1 MSTDNIAKK
10 NTLFESGFLSV
21 AFFVCSLMV
30 VGIHSYNIT
39 DTTVNTVAGYI
50 ESFLCHGIFIAA
62 VPVFFFFSG
71 YLFFRN
77 ISTTKDVFN
86 KMKTR
91 AKSVLMPFLVWSA
104 LYLLIFTIGSFT
116 PFFSSEG
123 VSFAPLDIL
132 KGIVFYRYCFPLWY
146 MYQLV
151 MFVLLTPLINVLLKK
166 RYLSLGL
173 LVVLTVISIFIKSS
187 FDVEVFPGGERSLF
201 QINFFC
207 YYFAGC
213 LAVKFSDEF
222 IKLKE
227 KIENKRGLFA
237 VVSGLALVIFAFL
250 QSIIFEERVTFFYNR
265 FFVPFVFVCLFI
277 FLWCVYEKIP
287 YIKNASTMVV
297 YGVHSII
304 GTVLINVF
312 SGIFSKFPT
321 IISFLIA
328 YVVVAFLSF
337 LFAYI
342 VKRFMKPIHFVL
354 SGGR

>member
-1 MSTDNIAKK
+1 MTTDNIAKK
-10 NTLFESGFLSV
+10 NALFNSRFLS
-21 AFFVCSLMV
+21 ATFFICSLMV

-39 DTTVNTVAGYI
+39 EKTVNTAAGYI

-62 VPVFFFFSG
+62 VPIFFFFSG

-77 ISTTKDVFN
+77 IGITKDVFN

-116 PFFSSEG
+116 PFFSSDG
-123 VSFAPLDIL
+123 VSFDPLDIL

-151 MFVLLTPLINVLLKK
+151 MFVLLTPLINILLKN
-166 RYLSLGL
+166 RYFSLGL
-173 LVVLTVISIFIKSS
+173 LVVLTVISIFVKSS
-187 FDVEVFPGGERSLF
+187 FDVEIFPVGERSIF

-213 LAVKFSDEF
+213 LTVKFSDVF
-222 IKLKE
+222 LKLKE
-227 KIENKRGLFA
+227 KIEDKRVIFA
-237 VVSGLALVIFAFL
+237 IVSGLLLVTFAFA
-250 QSIIFEERVTFFYNR
+250 QSIIFEERVPFFYNR
-265 FFVPFVFVCLFI
+265 FFVPFVFLCLFI
-277 FLWCVYEKIP
+277 FLWCIYKKIP

-297 YGVHSII
+297 YGVHPII
-304 GTVLINVF
+304 GTVLINIFSGVF
-312 SGIFSKFPT
+312 SKIPT
-321 IISFLIA
+321 IISFFIA
-328 YVVVAFLSF
+328 YAVVAVLSF

>member
-1 MSTDNIAKK
+1 MSTEKMRSKITVFD
-10 NTLFESGFLSV
+10 SRFLSV
-21 AFFVCSLMV
+21 TFFVCSLMV

-39 DTTVNTVAGYI
+39 ETTLNTVTGYI

-62 VPVFFFFSG
+62 VPIFFFFSG

-77 ISTTKDVFN
+77 ISTFKDVFK
-86 KMKTR
+86 KMGTR

-132 KGIVFYRYCFPLWY
+132 KGVVFYRYCFPLWY

-151 MFVLLTPLINVLLKK
+151 MFILLTPLINILLKNRYVSLVLLIA
-166 RYLSLGL
+166 
-173 LVVLTVISIFIKSS
+173 LTGISIFVKSS
-187 FDVEVFPGGERSLF
+187 FDVEIFSGNERSLF

-213 LAVKFSDEF
+213 LAVKYTDAL
-222 IKLKE
+222 LKVKQAIE
-227 KIENKRGLFA
+227 KRRT
-237 VVSGLALVIFAFL
+237 VVAIISGVLLVIFAFA
-250 QSIIFEERVTFFYNR
+250 QSIIFEERVQFFYDR

-277 FLWCVYEKIP
+277 FLWCIYEKIP

-297 YGVHSII
+297 YGVHSIL
-304 GTVLINVF
+304 GTVLGNLLSGVF
-312 SGIFSKFPT
+312 NRLPALVSFVIAY
-321 IISFLIA
+321 IIVAVISFA
-328 YVVVAFLSF
+328 
-337 LFAYI
+337 FAYI
-342 VKRFMKPIHFVL
+342 IKCFIKPLNFVL

>member
-10 NTLFESGFLSV
+10 TTVFDSKFLSV

-39 DTTVNTVAGYI
+39 DATVNTAAGYI

-151 MFVLLTPLINVLLKK
+151 MFILLTPLINIVLKK
-166 RYLSLGL
+166 RYFSLGL

-187 FDVEVFPGGERSLF
+187 FDIEVFPGAERSLF

-250 QSIIFEERVTFFYNR
+250 QSIIFEERVPFFYNR

-277 FLWCVYEKIP
+277 FLWCIYEKIP
-287 YIKNASTMVV
+287 YIKNASTMLV
-297 YGVHSII
+297 YAIHPFICNILGN
-304 GTVLINVF
+304 LF
-312 SGIFSKFPT
+312 SGVLNKLPELVEF
-321 IISFLIA
+321 
-328 YVVVAFLSF
+328 VVVFTIVSVLSF
-337 LFAYI
+337 SFAYI
-342 VKRFMKPIHFVL
+342 IKRFMKPINFVL

>member
-10 NTLFESGFLSV
+10 TTVFDSKFLSV

-91 AKSVLMPFLVWSA
+91 AKSVLMPFLVWSTI
-104 LYLLIFTIGSFT
+104 YVIVFTIASFA
-116 PFFSSEG
+116 PFFSRDSASLE
-123 VSFAPLDIL
+123 PLEIL
-132 KGIVFYRYCFPLWY
+132 KSIIFYKFCFPLWY
-146 MYQLV
+146 MYQLI
-151 MFVLLTPLINVLLKK
+151 MFLILTPIIKILLKK
-166 RYLSLGL
+166 RYVGL
-173 LVVLTVISIFIKSS
+173 CVLTAVAFVAVFIKASI
-187 FDVEVFPGGERSLF
+187 DIEVFPNTNRSLF
-201 QINFFC
+201 QINFFG

-213 LAVKFSDEF
+213 LAVKFSEELK
-222 IKLKE
+222 KLRE

-237 VVSGLALVIFAFL
+237 IVSGLLLVIFAFAE
-250 QSIIFEERVTFFYNR
+250 SIVFEERVPFFYDR

-277 FLWCVYEKIP
+277 FLWCIYEKIP
-287 YIKNASTMVV
+287 YIKNASTMLVYVV
-297 YGVHSII
+297 HPFI
-304 GTVLINVF
+304 GNILGNLF
-312 SGIFSKFPT
+312 SGVLNKLPELVEFVIVFT
-321 IISFLIA
+321 IVS
-328 YVVVAFLSF
+328 VLSF

-342 VKRFMKPIHFVL
+342 VKRFMKPINFVL